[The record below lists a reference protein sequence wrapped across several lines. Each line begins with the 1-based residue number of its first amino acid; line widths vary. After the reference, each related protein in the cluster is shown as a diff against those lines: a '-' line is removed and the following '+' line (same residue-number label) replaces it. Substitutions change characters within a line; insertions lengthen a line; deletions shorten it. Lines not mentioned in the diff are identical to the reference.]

1 MSPAPVPAAP
11 RVLLLDAGR
20 TWRGAQRQLFL
31 LAEGLRER
39 GIEPLVVAPP
49 RTPLLAAC
57 KRAGIATAARSM
69 TGALDLLAIRALRR
83 LITAWRPTVV
93 HAHCPRTHLLAMAAL
108 LGRRRAIPLVVTRR
122 LSSAPR
128 GRLRHGDRVARFI
141 AITDAGAA
149 ALRAGR
155 VPEARIARIYP
166 GVRTRLDG
174 AARDW
179 RAECGWDADTVVA
192 GLVGPLT
199 EGAHRDGLAQL
210 LRAIPTATRAR
221 LGLVLLGGPSSG
233 RGEEGGCRTYRAG
246 FVHEVTS
253 ALAGLD
259 LLLHPG
265 EAQGIG
271 TALVEG
277 MALRIPAVAFDAG
290 GVREIIVDGV
300 SGLLVPVGDDQ
311 RFAEAVASLVADPSR
326 RRALGNAGP
335 ARADSFA
342 VPLMVEQTLA
352 LYRDVTLPPA
362 GMRTS
367 G

>member
-1 MSPAPVPAAP
+1 MSPVLVPAAP

-20 TWRGAQRQLFL
+20 TWRGAQRQLLL

-57 KRAGIATAARSM
+57 KRAGIATAARTM
-69 TGALDLLAIRALRR
+69 TSAFDLLAIRALRR
-83 LITAWRPTVV
+83 LIAAWRPTVV

-122 LSSAPR
+122 LSTAPR
-128 GRLRHGDRVARFI
+128 GRLRHGDRVAGFI
-141 AITDAGAA
+141 AITEAGAA

-155 VPEARIARIYP
+155 VPASRVTRIYP

-174 AARDW
+174 PLRDW

-199 EGAHRDGLAQL
+199 EAAHREGLAQL
-210 LRAIPTATRAR
+210 LRWLPADTRAR
-221 LGLVLLGGPSSG
+221 LGLVLLGGPSVG

-246 FVHEVTS
+246 FVHEVIP

-265 EAQGIG
+265 EARGIG

-277 MALRIPAVAFDAG
+277 MALRVPAVAFDSG

-300 SGLLVPVGDDQ
+300 SGLLVPAGEDR
-311 RFAEAVASLVADPSR
+311 RFAEAVAALVADPER
-326 RRALGNAGP
+326 RRRLGNAGP
-335 ARADSFA
+335 ARADSFG
-342 VPLMVEQTLA
+342 VPAMVEQTLA
-352 LYRDVTLPPA
+352 LYREVTLQPA
-362 GMRTS
+362 GLGTS

>member
-20 TWRGAQRQLFL
+20 AWRGAQRQLFL
-31 LAEGLRER
+31 LAEGLRAR
-39 GIEPLVVAPP
+39 GNEPLVVAPP
-49 RTPLLAAC
+49 RAPLLTAC
-57 KRAGIATAARSM
+57 KRAGIATAARTM

-93 HAHCPRTHLLAMAAL
+93 HAHCQRTHLLAMAAL
-108 LGRRRAIPLVVTRR
+108 VGRRQPIPLVVTRR
-122 LSSAPR
+122 LSTAPR

-149 ALRAGR
+149 ALLAGG
-155 VPEARIARIYP
+155 VPAARITRIYP

-174 AARDW
+174 PARDW
-179 RAECGWDADTVVA
+179 RAECGWEPETVVA

-199 EGAHRDGLAQL
+199 EGAHRDGLGAL
-210 LRAIPTATRAR
+210 LRTLPAATRAR
-221 LGLVLLGGPSSG
+221 LGIVLLGGPSSG
-233 RGEEGGCRTYRAG
+233 RGEEGGCRIYRAG
-246 FVHEVTS
+246 FVHEVTA

-265 EAQGIG
+265 EAHGIG

-277 MALRIPAVAFDAG
+277 MALRVPAVAFDAG
-290 GVREIIVDGV
+290 GVSEIVVDGV
-300 SGLLVPVGDDQ
+300 SGLLVPAGDDR
-311 RFAEAVASLVADPSR
+311 RFAEAVALLVADPAR
-326 RRALGNAGP
+326 RVALGNAGP
-335 ARADSFA
+335 ARADTFD
-342 VPLMVEQTLA
+342 VPMMVDQTLA
-352 LYRDVTLPPA
+352 LYRDVTLQPA
-362 GMRTS
+362 RMWTS